1 MKSLARLGSAAALFL
16 FSVQSYAGSYSYGGY
31 TSAPEI
37 DAGMA
42 ALGIGL
48 LAGVVALVAERRR
61 RK

>member
-1 MKSLARLGSAAALFL
+1 MKSLARLGSAAALLL
-16 FSVQSYAGSYSYGGY
+16 FSVHSYAGGSSWGGG
-31 TSAPEI
+31 SSVPEM

>member
-1 MKSLARLGSAAALFL
+1 MKSLARLGSATALFL
-16 FSVQSYAGSYSYGGY
+16 FSVQSYAGSSYGGSY
-31 TSAPEI
+31 SSTPEM